1 MNEQNQSMSLTARL
15 MPTVMRAKKAN
26 KNYLSRDHV
35 RRHLED
41 LAVRPRPVNPPKRLR
56 KNIAVTAEWDRGWRI
71 YTISPTTK
79 PPRGTVIYLH
89 GGGWMHEAATTH
101 WKWVQRLA
109 DEASVAVIM
118 PAYPLAHESGTAE
131 TVVPRIAEICEDL
144 AGPVILMG
152 DSAGGSIAMSASLL
166 LARREVPVALTVL
179 ISAPLDLRF
188 TNPEIDARQ
197 PDDPW
202 LVKEGQLEVA
212 EMWIGEHGEDPV
224 LNPFFG
230 DLSGIGRLVLFSGTR
245 DILNPDT
252 KIFVHK
258 AQQAGVDIDYYEQPG
273 HLHVYPLLPTPEGR
287 KARQVIIEAVEE
299 ALGAGGGTEHAA
311 TKENLPGGKACHQC
325 GRRDHSSQ
333 R

>member
-1 MNEQNQSMSLTARL
+1 MSEQHRSISLAGRL

-26 KNYLSRDHV
+26 KNYLSREHV

-56 KNIAVTAEWDRGWRI
+56 KDITVSARWDRGWRI
-71 YTISPTTK
+71 HTVTPTKK
-79 PPRGTVIYLH
+79 PPRATVIYLH

-109 DEASVAVIM
+109 DETSATVVM
-118 PAYPLAHESGTAE
+118 PAYPLAHEGGTAE
-131 TVVPRIAEICEDL
+131 TVVPRVAELCGE
-144 AGPVILMG
+144 AENPVILMG
-152 DSAGGSIAMSASLL
+152 DSAGASIAMSASLL
-166 LARREVPVALTVL
+166 LAKRDTPVALTVL
-179 ISAPLDLRF
+179 ISPPLDLRF
-188 TNPEIDARQ
+188 NNPEIDARQ

-212 EMWIGEHGEDPV
+212 EMWIGEHGEDPI

-230 DLSGIGRLVLFSGTR
+230 DPRGLNRLIVFSGTR

-252 KIFVHK
+252 RLFINRLRD
-258 AQQAGVDIDYYEQPG
+258 AGADVEYHEQPG

-287 KARQVIIEAVEE
+287 EARRSIIEAVNEMV
-299 ALGAGGGTEHAA
+299 TVR
-311 TKENLPGGKACHQC
+311 K
-325 GRRDHSSQ
+325 D
-333 R
+333 